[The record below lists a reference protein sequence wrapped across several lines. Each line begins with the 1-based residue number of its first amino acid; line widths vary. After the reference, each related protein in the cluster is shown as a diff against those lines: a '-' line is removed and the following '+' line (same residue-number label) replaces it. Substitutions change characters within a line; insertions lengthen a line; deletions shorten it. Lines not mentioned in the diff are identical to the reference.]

1 MIHSAI
7 WSEQGMV
14 YIKGLCTS
22 KSKMDTLETNR
33 SVNGSS
39 SLFPPNRFL
48 LTNILKEK
56 TKNPLFLQPNRS
68 FNFGIGRNPF
78 DQYAV
83 SYTHLSTL

>member
-1 MIHSAI
+1 
-7 WSEQGMV
+7 
-14 YIKGLCTS
+14 
-22 KSKMDTLETNR
+22 MDTLETNS

-39 SLFPPNRFL
+39 SLFPPNWFL
-48 LTNILKEK
+48 FTNILKEK

-68 FNFGIGRNPF
+68 FDFGRNPF